1 MNTIKSYQA
10 LCDGMASREYADGA
24 VTVEY
29 VIIIMFVVGLGG
41 ALFLF
46 REAISGFINDAKNSV
61 SNMLN
66 SMSEGKA
73 A

>member
-41 ALFLF
+41 ALLAF
-46 REAISGFINDAKNSV
+46 REKISDFIANAQDSV
-61 SNMLN
+61 ESMLN
-66 SMSEGKA
+66 AMSNGHA
-73 A
+73 